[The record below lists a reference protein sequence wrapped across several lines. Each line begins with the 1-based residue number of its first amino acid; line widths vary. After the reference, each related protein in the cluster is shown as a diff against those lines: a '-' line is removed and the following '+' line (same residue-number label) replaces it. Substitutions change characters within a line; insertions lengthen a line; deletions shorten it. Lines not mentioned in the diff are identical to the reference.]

1 MRQRGTF
8 PKQLT
13 AGTTAYF
20 RHSFDI
26 RHSCSVISKTI
37 VTKFLQDFLYF
48 TDRPMRNIAALAS
61 P

>member
-8 PKQLT
+8 PKQVT

-26 RHSCSVISKTI
+26 RHSCFVISKTI
-37 VTKFLQDFLYF
+37 VTKSLKDFLYVCH
-48 TDRPMRNIAALAS
+48 PQLLMS
-61 P
+61 